1 MRLDRYFAK
10 ARIIDLKSAEFADA
24 LEELLATLPQAVVA
38 KRTREKLKAELLERE
53 KTITSQLGNGVAL
66 PHVRVPMK
74 APYVFVVGRCPH
86 GLNFAGDENYHN
98 VRLVFLMLAGEG
110 QKSYLTVLA
119 SLARIFQEQALLDRL
134 VEAPDVE
141 AFREAV
147 LQVFGGGADGRG
159 DSQDT
164 KFNRLILT
172 EAVKVAK
179 GAGCSGVLVF
189 GDTFA
194 GGVDLSGAFK
204 SLKTVLV
211 TQTAA
216 DMASLPEY
224 VDAVIPVRSFTNN
237 RLGQLRSAVLIGLTR
252 GIFKQN
258 ERLCCVGGIPASNQF
273 DTLVVVDVEREFS
286 SVFTRQT
293 DMLPASVKPEV
304 LERVLGIA
312 TELAVEGREGRSVGC
327 LFILGEVARIKPF
340 IKPLVLNPFFG
351 YKEEDRN
358 ILNPFMDETV
368 KEFSSLDGAF
378 VIRGDGAL
386 ESAGSLIHAPDYA
399 HQLPSGLGSRH
410 AAACAISLAADC
422 LAIVVSAS
430 TGQVTL
436 FRRGQWL
443 PLIEKGIHRN
453 L

>member
-10 ARIIDLKSAEFADA
+10 SRILDLHSSDFEDA
-24 LEELLATLPQAVVA
+24 LVEMLRALPPQALV
-38 KRTREKLKAELLERE
+38 KRTREQLRAELLERE
-53 KTITSQLGNGVAL
+53 RTMTSHLGHGVAL
-66 PHVRVPMK
+66 PHLRVPMK
-74 APYVFVVGRCPH
+74 VPYIFVVGRCPH
-86 GLNFAGDENYHN
+86 GLHFNGGDEYKNLRLIFLLLAGD
-98 VRLVFLMLAGEG
+98 GE
-110 QKSYLTVLA
+110 KSYLTVLA
-119 SLARIFQEQALLDRL
+119 SLARVFQDRVLLERL
-134 VEAPDVE
+134 VEASDLN
-141 AFREAV
+141 AFQGAV
-147 LQVFGGGADGRG
+147 KQVFGGSADRA
-159 DSQDT
+159 DSHET

-172 EAVKVAK
+172 EAGKLAR
-179 GAGCSGVLVF
+179 GARCSTIMVF

-194 GGVDLSGAFK
+194 GGVDLAGSFG

-211 TQTAA
+211 TQTAQEVSDLPGVA
-216 DMASLPEY
+216 DAI
-224 VDAVIPVRSFTNN
+224 IPARSFSNN

-252 GIFKQN
+252 GILQPN
-258 ERLCCVGGIPASNQF
+258 ERLCCLGGIPGSNQF
-273 DTLVVVDVEREFS
+273 DTVVVVDIEREFQ
-286 SVFTRQT
+286 SVFTRQA
-293 DMLPASVKPEV
+293 DMMPAMVKPEV
-304 LERVLGIA
+304 LERVLGTA
-312 TELAVEGREGRSVGC
+312 TELAIEGREGRPVGC
-327 LFILGEVARIKPF
+327 LFVLGEASRIKPY

-351 YKEEDRN
+351 YKDEDRN

-378 VIRGDGAL
+378 VIRGDGVL

-443 PLIEKGIHRN
+443 PLIEKGINRN

>member
-10 ARIIDLKSAEFADA
+10 TRIIDLKSGDFADA
-24 LEELLATLPQAVVA
+24 LVEMLATLPPAALA
-38 KRTREKLKAELLERE
+38 KRTQERLQTELLTRER
-53 KTITSQLGNGVAL
+53 TMTSQLGNGVAL

-74 APYVFVVGRCPH
+74 APYVFVVGRCPQ
-86 GLNFAGDENYHN
+86 GLSFEGDESYRG
-98 VRLVFLMLAGEG
+98 VRLVFLMLAGEKE
-110 QKSYLTVLA
+110 KSYLTVLA

-134 VEAPDVE
+134 VEAPDEE
-141 AFREAV
+141 AFREEV
-147 LQVFGGGADGRG
+147 LQVFGGGTDRPG
-159 DSQDT
+159 SKDT

-172 EAVKVAK
+172 SAVKVAK
-179 GAGCSGVLVF
+179 GAGCSWVLVF

-194 GGVDLSGAFK
+194 GGVDLSDTFK
-204 SLKTVLV
+204 NMKTALV

-216 DMASLPEY
+216 DMASLPES

-258 ERLCCVGGIPASNQF
+258 DWLCCVGGIPASNQF

-286 SVFTRQT
+286 SVFTRQA
-293 DMLPASVKPEV
+293 DMLPAMVKPEV

-327 LFILGEVARIKPF
+327 LFVLGEAARIKPF

-351 YKEEDRN
+351 YKDEERN

-410 AAACAISLAADC
+410 AAACAISLAAEC

>member
-10 ARIIDLKSAEFADA
+10 SRILELKSADFEGV
-24 LEELLATLPQAVVA
+24 LEEMLAVLPAAALA
-38 KRTREKLKAELLERE
+38 KRERVQLRKDLLDRER
-53 KTITSQLGNGVAL
+53 TMTSQLGNGVAL
-66 PHVRVPMK
+66 PHLRVPMK
-74 APYVFVVGRCPH
+74 VPYIFVVGRCPN
-86 GLNFAGDENYHN
+86 GLHFDGGGDDYQDL
-98 VRLVFLMLAGEG
+98 RLIFLMLAAENE
-110 QKSYLTVLA
+110 KSYLTILA
-119 SLARIFQEQALLDRL
+119 SLARIFQDRSLLERL
-134 VEAPDVE
+134 IEAPSLE
-141 AFREAV
+141 AFRDEV
-147 LQVFGGGADGRG
+147 LKVFGGGDGRP
-159 DSQDT
+159 SLQDT
-164 KFNRLILT
+164 KFNRLILN

-179 GAGCSGVLVF
+179 GAQCSAVLVF

-194 GGVDLSGAFK
+194 GGTDLGSAFR

-211 TQTAA
+211 TQTATE
-216 DMASLPEY
+216 MAALPEA
-224 VDAVIPVRSFTNN
+224 VDAVIPVRSFINN

-252 GIFKQN
+252 GIFKQD
-258 ERLCCVGGIPASNQF
+258 ERLCCVGGIPKSNQF

-286 SVFTRQT
+286 SVFTRQS
-293 DMLPASVKPEV
+293 DMLPVSVKPEV
-304 LERVLGIA
+304 LERILGIA

-327 LFILGEVARIKPF
+327 LFVLGEASRIKPF

-378 VIRGDGAL
+378 VIRGDGVL
-386 ESAGSLIHAPDYA
+386 VSAGSLVHAPDYA

-422 LAIVVSAS
+422 LALVVSAS

-443 PLIEKGIHRN
+443 PLIEKGINRN